1 MTIQYPLIIDAVDTK
16 HFPHC
21 VTISYDDLPD
31 ADSAV
36 EWVDQIIG
44 SEGDRWSVR
53 YMFLSTNF
61 YFRNAED
68 AVFFSLK
75 WNTE

>member
-1 MTIQYPLIIDAVDTK
+1 MTAKYPPIKPIDPD

-21 VTISYDDLPD
+21 VRIPYDDPSN

-36 EWVDQIIG
+36 EWVDQIMG
-44 SEGDRWSVR
+44 SDGDRWSVR
-53 YMFLSTNF
+53 YMFLSTDF
-61 YFRNAED
+61 YFRHEED

>member
-1 MTIQYPLIIDAVDTK
+1 MTIQYPTIINTE

-21 VTISYDDLPD
+21 VIISSDDLYD
-31 ADSAV
+31 AGPAV
-36 EWVDQIIG
+36 EWVDRIMG
-44 SEGDRWSVR
+44 SEGNRWSVR

-61 YFRNAED
+61 YFRDAED

-75 WNTE
+75 WQAG